1 MYFGERE
8 RERVQR
14 FGSHGSNSYL
24 SFRHFYSLSNSHS
37 LSVCCFLQSLCLFG
51 YLEVGI
57 CVSTQKRGMNFLHIL
72 LLYNIWVIFQ
82 LLCLLFL
89 YGGSFLN
96 MEVWICMLYPFS
108 LQCAITIQL
117 FGNHRLE
124 SKFSISCCILSS
136 SDASKNYIS
145 SAEIYNLVVNRSF
158 PFIFVDESNLSI
170 IK

>member
-1 MYFGERE
+1 MFRKQCKRRLKKKKKKMQDVGSAKHASFISFALLTTCKRIWGGRTRRTNDHQLWNLNKYKCWFEISIFNEVGVGGTIVFWRERE

-82 LLCLLFL
+82 
-89 YGGSFLN
+89 
-96 MEVWICMLYPFS
+96 FS
-108 LQCAITIQL
+108 LWDFL
-117 FGNHRLE
+117 
-124 SKFSISCCILSS
+124 
-136 SDASKNYIS
+136 
-145 SAEIYNLVVNRSF
+145 
-158 PFIFVDESNLSI
+158 
-170 IK
+170 